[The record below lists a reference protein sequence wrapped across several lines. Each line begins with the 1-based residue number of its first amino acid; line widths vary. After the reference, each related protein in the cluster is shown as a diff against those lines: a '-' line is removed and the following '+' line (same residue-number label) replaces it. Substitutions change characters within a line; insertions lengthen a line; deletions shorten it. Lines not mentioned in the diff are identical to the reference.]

1 MDVARK
7 FSGGLGAKNAQVGQ
21 TFWILMLYQK
31 KKLKI
36 KNVFQC
42 QDEAGEGG
50 DPCPP
55 EWGMGSSS
63 GLGGG
68 AVCHYK
74 KIINQIGAVNL
85 STRGLIM
92 QDYNMYIFTQLSF
105 EMLYLM
111 RPLEMLAP
119 QSPPSPF
126 SKVKIMVLSMEIWCI
141 DHTIKRK

>member
-1 MDVARK
+1 MFFNARMK
-7 FSGGLGAKNAQVGQ
+7 PGRGEIPALLNGEWDHQVV
-21 TFWILMLYQK
+21 W
-31 KKLKI
+31 
-36 KNVFQC
+36 
-42 QDEAGEGG
+42 
-50 DPCPP
+50 
-55 EWGMGSSS
+55 
-63 GLGGG
+63 GGG

-126 SKVKIMVLSMEIWCI
+126 SKVKIMVLSMEI
-141 DHTIKRK
+141 

>member
-1 MDVARK
+1 M
-7 FSGGLGAKNAQVGQ
+7 GNG
-21 TFWILMLYQK
+21 I
-31 KKLKI
+31 I
-36 KNVFQC
+36 K
-42 QDEAGEGG
+42 
-50 DPCPP
+50 
-55 EWGMGSSS
+55 WS
-63 GLGGG
+63 GGG

-119 QSPPSPF
+119 HLPRPPSPKLKSWCCQWKYDALIIL
-126 SKVKIMVLSMEIWCI
+126 SKENNDLMCVN
-141 DHTIKRK
+141 